1 MSHSELFVLLN
12 SVTDPIYVQLIDQV
26 RRYVASGRLTAG
38 QPLPSVRE
46 LGQKLGV
53 NPMTVSKAYRLL
65 EAESILVSQRGI
77 GLVIGVGQTAM
88 PHVKHRIEIL
98 RPTANRL
105 VFEAGQLDVAQPG
118 VIALVRQ
125 IFDSADGP

>member
-1 MSHSELFVLLN
+1 MSKTPANGVDFGWSLFDLNRILPSRSFQANGAMSHSELFVLLN
-12 SVTDPIYVQLIDQV
+12 SVTDPIYVQLVDQV

-65 EAESILVSQRGI
+65 KAEG
-77 GLVIGVGQTAM
+77 T
-88 PHVKHRIEIL
+88 
-98 RPTANRL
+98 RL
-105 VFEAGQLDVAQPG
+105 TSRAPRAPARSDQHTGRRYQ
-118 VIALVRQ
+118 IAIAPRL
-125 IFDSADGP
+125 